1 MWPLQTQEGLPPTMY
16 QPQQTGVVVEMA
28 RALEDGR
35 VSTLETQRVMDA
47 SLAFGMSLIFGAVLG
62 VLVRSLVA
70 EALEPKQEEVV
81 QPVIDLMLPETKA
94 DTDDDALERLEPLT
108 PDEHL
113 KRKGIET
120 LDRLISEKRNDLNW
134 EKWPHGSVSDA
145 RKAVYKDILDGFN
158 MVAEAKE
165 YVEGLPEDNGIFT
178 ARGDEIPFSVIK
190 TIIADIERN
199 PWLSPFRTERR
210 ERSWQPPLLPLVI
223 KCAWCGKYMGEKEPY
238 EDKSV
243 THGICPECRA
253 KYFPKKD
260 DLLPQTHHS
269 IPRDELKRIAVKY
282 GWWAARQA
290 EALCPHNDVGCVE
303 REAKRL
309 YEVVKHRM
317 AI

>member
-1 MWPLQTQEGLPPTMY
+1 MWSLQTQEGLPPAMY
-16 QPQQTGVVVEMA
+16 QPQQVGVVVEMA
-28 RALEDGR
+28 RAMEDGR
-35 VSTLETQRVMDA
+35 LTTLETQRVMDA
-47 SLAFGMSLIFGAVLG
+47 SIAFGLSLIFGMVLG

-94 DTDDDALERLEPLT
+94 DTDEDT
-108 PDEHL
+108 PAPGEHL
-113 KRKGIET
+113 KPKGIEA
-120 LDRLISEKRNDLNW
+120 LDRLIREKKNDPNW
-134 EKWPHGSVSDA
+134 EKWPHSSTSDA
-145 RKAVYKDILDGFN
+145 RRAVYKDILDGFST
-158 MVAEAKE
+158 VAEAKE
-165 YVEGLPEDNGIFT
+165 YVEGLPEDNVIFT

-223 KCAWCGKYMGEKEPY
+223 KCAWCGKYLGEKEPY

-260 DLLPQTHHS
+260 DLLPQTPRS
-269 IPRDELKRIAVKY
+269 IPRDDLKRIAEKY

-290 EALCPHNDVGCVE
+290 EALCPHNDVDCVE

-317 AI
+317 AT